1 MTGIN
6 SISYTPTAASDT
18 RQRPPKDLQE
28 LGKDEFLKL
37 LVAQLQNQDPLNPLK
52 NEEFVAQLATFSSL
66 EQLIAINK
74 GVTSITEFIDPAT
87 GTGTEQPNPRKQ
99 ETQMP
104 LTSAFNAALTGLN
117 NNALQLNVIG
127 NNLANINST
136 GYKASK
142 ATFAELLSSSSD
154 SSGNGNPIQIGL
166 GSFVPSVSPFFSQG
180 SIQYT
185 GKSTDAAVSGN
196 GFFIVSTGDGEAYS
210 SAGNF
215 GLTRDGKLVSAEG
228 FQVLGYPAVDG
239 VVGQNSVLVPIT
251 VLKGSAMPP
260 KTTSSA
266 SIVANLDSRT
276 AVNGRLFRRG
286 PGL

>member
-1 MTGIN
+1 
-6 SISYTPTAASDT
+6 
-18 RQRPPKDLQE
+18 
-28 LGKDEFLKL
+28 
-37 LVAQLQNQDPLNPLK
+37 
-52 NEEFVAQLATFSSL
+52 
-66 EQLIAINK
+66 
-74 GVTSITEFIDPAT
+74 
-87 GTGTEQPNPRKQ
+87 
-99 ETQMP
+99 MP

-196 GFFIVSTGDGEAYS
+196 GFFIVSTGDGQAYTR
-210 SAGNF
+210 AGNF
-215 GLTRDGKLVSAEG
+215 GLTRDGELVSAEG
-228 FQVLGYPAVDG
+228 FQVLGYPAVNG
-239 VVGQNSVLVPIT
+239 VVGQGGGLEPIT
-251 VLKGSAMPP
+251 VLKGSAH
-260 KTTSSA
+260 A
-266 SIVANLDSRT
+266 SQVHRFRQRRGESRQPD
-276 AVNGRLFRRG
+276 GRQRDILRCG